1 MQGRTECPEGYTR
14 WPADLTCHPQGPCG
28 PGQVVNPQST
38 GPACLTPEVVAKS
51 PPGGHGEG
59 AWGVGLGGGWG
70 LGGLSLAGSNSL
82 GDPGEEVE
90 EEVLPIWSR
99 SDPRGRGEEEEV
111 PQPAEETGIQFPAG
125 TWNLPAESSQTLT
138 GEEDA
143 CLQLHKVWW
152 PEDRSC
158 HALLSQGPCG
168 EGEWLVLNEDGSRV
182 ICAERLCPCDPAD
195 PDLCEVEVEGSL
207 SDPRWGRCRVATAA
221 AQEGICQPGEQ
232 LLINPYGKGVCGCVT
247 SPPHVTWA
255 DDGRCYPIHSQG
267 PCLQG
272 FVLSISNSRMEPEC
286 TPGICPAGSIHD
298 SGSCLEIA
306 ERNGQPGGVES
317 GSSACH
323 DLSNSR
329 GSCHKLGTRGP
340 CGEHEVLGLEPD
352 TLEPD
357 CIFSSSKIKRVYDII
372 PSNSG
377 VRGRVP
383 RVLKMGNCRLDSN
396 GKCRKSFFVRR
407 SSRSLRN
414 GISRSRG
421 EQFYIKKKSAKDYL
435 NFLRS
440 FRRKRN

>member
-28 PGQVVNPQST
+28 PGQLVNPRST

-51 PPGGHGEG
+51 PPGGEG
-59 AWGVGLGGGWG
+59 GWGVALGGGWG
-70 LGGLSLAGSNSL
+70 LGGLGGLGGSNSL
-82 GDPGEEVE
+82 GDPGEEE
-90 EEVLPIWSR
+90 LPIWSR
-99 SDPRGRGEEEEV
+99 PTTRSLSPPRRPGGQRELLPTQE
-111 PQPAEETGIQFPAG
+111 PIQFPEG
-125 TWNLPAESSQTLT
+125 TWSLPGESSQTLT
-138 GEEDA
+138 AEEQA
-143 CLQLHKVWW
+143 CMELHKVWW

-182 ICAERLCPCDPAD
+182 ICAERLCPCDPAA

-207 SDPRWGRCRVATAA
+207 SDPRWGRCRVASAA

-232 LLINPYGKGVCGCVT
+232 LLINPYGKGVCGCIT
-247 SPPHVTWA
+247 SPPHVTWS
-255 DDGRCYPIHSQG
+255 DDGQCYPIQSQG
-267 PCLQG
+267 PCLEG
-272 FVLSISNSRMEPEC
+272 FVLSISKSSMEPVC
-286 TPGICPAGSIHD
+286 IPAIPCPAGSKHD
-298 SGSCLEIA
+298 PGSCSEIA
-306 ERNGQPGGVES
+306 ERNGQPMVE
-317 GSSACH
+317 GSSGCH
-323 DLSNSR
+323 DLSNNR

-352 TLEPD
+352 NLEFM
-357 CIFSSSKIKRVYDII
+357 CVFSASKIKRVYDII

-407 SSRSLRN
+407 SPRSLRN

-421 EQFYIKKKSAKDYL
+421 EQFYIKKRSAKDYL